1 MHYYK
6 RNIGDYYKKAGRLTM
21 LQHGAYTLLK
31 DACYDRETFPTLDE
45 AIDWVWAA
53 SKEEI
58 EAVEFVLNK
67 FFCKD
72 ESGYFVQDR
81 VQEELDKYHENS
93 AINKRIANERETK
106 RREKRTKREQSV
118 DGLPNNSN
126 EAPPNQELGTTNQE
140 LGTTNHNNN
149 MVDQEFERF
158 WLAGMTKQSKQNA
171 KKAFAKQFKEACK
184 VDESTTAESFTDYL
198 VFDVQQRLAAQMFG
212 FDKMHPSTYLNQQ
225 RWNDDIAKPTQTR
238 GGNLKQSIGT
248 LQDMK
253 LTPQQPEGLLNHE
266 Q

>member
-81 VQEELDKYHENS
+81 VQEELDKYHETS
-93 AINKRIANERETK
+93 ATNKRIANERETK
-106 RREKRTKREQSV
+106 RREKRTKREQAVNES
-118 DGLPNNSN
+118 NENTN
-126 EAPPNQELGTTNQE
+126 EAPPNQEPRTKEPKNQE
-140 LGTTNHNNN
+140 LRTNNILIEN
-149 MVDQEFERF
+149 EFERF
-158 WLAGMTKQSKQNA
+158 WLAGMTKQSKQKA
-171 KKAFAKQFKEACK
+171 KQAFAKQFKEAK
-184 VDESTTAESFTDYL
+184 KTAKDITETTFTDYL
-198 VFDVQQRLAAQMFG
+198 VADIQNRVAAKMFG
-212 FDKMHPSTYLNQQ
+212 FEKMHPTTYLNQQ
-225 RWNDDIAKPTQTR
+225 RWHDDIV
-238 GGNLKQSIGT
+238 QSS
-248 LQDMK
+248 
-253 LTPQQPEGLLNHE
+253 PEPSAFNESKNALSYLDNVNYAETELLE
-266 Q
+266 